1 MVRIRLRR
9 TGAKNN
15 PAYRIVVADQKSPRD
30 GAFIETLGHY
40 LPTRQPHV
48 VEIDGAKARK
58 WLAQGAQPSDTA
70 MSLLRQKGIV
80 DENGKMTPEG
90 TGAPV
95 YSTPTKPA
103 PVAAAPVATETA
115 PEPVAAAP
123 VAEAADVAA
132 EPVAETPAASVD
144 EAETPETETE
154 GQSA

>member
-15 PAYRIVVADQKSPRD
+15 PAYRIVVADQKAPRD

-58 WLAQGAQPSDTA
+58 WLLQGAQPSDTA

-80 DENGKMTPEG
+80 DANGKVTPEG
-90 TGAPV
+90 TEPPV
-95 YSTPTKPA
+95 YGTMPA
-103 PVAAAPVATETA
+103 AATPVAAAPVAA
-115 PEPVAAAP
+115 EPVAAAP
-123 VAEAADVAA
+123 VETEVIPVEAAA
-132 EPVAETPAASVD
+132 EPVADAPA
-144 EAETPETETE
+144 E

>member
-15 PAYRIVVADQKSPRD
+15 PAYRIVVADQKAPRD

-80 DENGKMTPEG
+80 DENGKVTPEG
-90 TGAPV
+90 TEAPV
-95 YSTPTKPA
+95 LSAPVTPAPIAAA
-103 PVAAAPVATETA
+103 PVAAAPVVET
-115 PEPVAAAP
+115 PVIEAAP
-123 VAEAADVAA
+123 IAEVPT
-132 EPVAETPAASVD
+132 EPVAETPAASVG
-144 EAETPETETE
+144 ETPEAEGQTE
-154 GQSA
+154 GQNA

>member
-30 GAFIETLGHY
+30 GAFIDTLGHY

-48 VEIDGAKARK
+48 VEIDADKARK

-80 DENGKMTPEG
+80 DEKGK
-90 TGAPV
+90 V
-95 YSTPTKPA
+95 I
-103 PVAAAPVATETA
+103 VAAEAP
-115 PEPVAAAP
+115 
-123 VAEAADVAA
+123 AEAAAA
-132 EPVAETPAASVD
+132 
-144 EAETPETETE
+144 
-154 GQSA
+154 